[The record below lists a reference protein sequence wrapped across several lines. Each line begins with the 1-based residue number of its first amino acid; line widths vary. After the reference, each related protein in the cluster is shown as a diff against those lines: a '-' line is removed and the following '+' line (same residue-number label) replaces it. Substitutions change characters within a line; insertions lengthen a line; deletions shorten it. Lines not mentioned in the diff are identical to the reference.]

1 MDYVKIEVA
10 PEDVQVTES
19 LGMFA
24 RMRQSIFGQDQ
35 DSSPQKQK
43 PE

>member
-10 PEDVQVTES
+10 PEDVQVTEN

-24 RMRQSIFGQDQ
+24 RMRQSIFGQD
-35 DSSPQKQK
+35 SSPQKQK